1 MDLSWPPSLGSST
14 ADLIAKSVPSSAGS
28 LPTASAKP
36 GTSTDGL
43 AEILEKKQASAASA
57 HSTSSQAFAP
67 AAAYQDASPA

>member
-43 AEILEKKQASAASA
+43 AEILEKKQEEMRACAEEVEESCV
-57 HSTSSQAFAP
+57 STGC
-67 AAAYQDASPA
+67 